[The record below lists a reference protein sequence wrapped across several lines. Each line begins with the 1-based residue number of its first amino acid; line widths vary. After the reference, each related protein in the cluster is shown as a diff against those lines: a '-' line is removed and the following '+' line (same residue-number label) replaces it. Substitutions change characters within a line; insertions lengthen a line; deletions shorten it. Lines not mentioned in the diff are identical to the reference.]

1 MLHNNSPTLVEHWVA
16 HSCFFFIWMAMAY
29 KLTSLDEAEPV
40 LHSQGLAASYYTA
53 GNLLLTESSMAR
65 DNCGLS
71 KWSLWALLKGWVK
84 SMILLLR
91 RVSRRRRAWRNKLYT
106 GWLVCVH
113 SGWIVASHFQKS
125 PPATYMTQK
134 ILSTTGRIKTWLH
147 YIYARSGRESV
158 CVWCRVSDIVIVY
171 LKDPLRFSNEVFYGC
186 GHNIVSV
193 KI

>member
-1 MLHNNSPTLVEHWVA
+1 
-16 HSCFFFIWMAMAY
+16 
-29 KLTSLDEAEPV
+29 
-40 LHSQGLAASYYTA
+40 
-53 GNLLLTESSMAR
+53 
-65 DNCGLS
+65 
-71 KWSLWALLKGWVK
+71 
-84 SMILLLR
+84 MILLLR
-91 RVSRRRRAWRNKLYT
+91 RVSQRRRAWRNKLYT

-193 KI
+193 KYKKKYSKSTKYSIWIKSYIELFLVFLYKICWLWWI